1 MFRNAGFNILLSVLL
16 IVVIAVSVT
25 TFSPAASADKLLGQ
39 LLKTFGI
46 GFVVSEFAE
55 PIDNFINTLTFNNG
69 VQVETAT
76 KVVPIVTVGSGT
88 FAGAVQV
95 SGPAA
100 EINKVQAVAQLEGD
114 FRDGTFRIR
123 ALVPVNTKNP
133 IDIKN
138 IDRIEGV
145 GVTALI
151 DVDV

>member
-1 MFRNAGFNILLSVLL
+1 MFRNGSFNIFLSVLL
-16 IVVIAVSVT
+16 IVTVAVSVT
-25 TFSPAASADKLLGQ
+25 AFSPAASADKILGQ

-46 GFVVSEFAE
+46 GFIVSEFAE
-55 PIDNFINTLTFNNG
+55 PIDNFINTLTLNNG

-100 EINKVQAVAQLEGD
+100 EVDQVEAVAQLEGD
-114 FRDGTFRIR
+114 FKDGAFRIR

-133 IDIKN
+133 VDIKN
-138 IDRIEGV
+138 IERIEGV
-145 GVTALI
+145 GVTALVDI
-151 DVDV
+151 DV

>member
-1 MFRNAGFNILLSVLL
+1 MFRNGSFNILLSVLL
-16 IVVIAVSVT
+16 IVTVAVSLT
-25 TFSPAASADKLLGQ
+25 AFSPAASADKILGQ

-46 GFVVSEFAE
+46 GFIVSEFAE
-55 PIDNFINTLTFNNG
+55 PIDNFINTLTLNNG

-100 EINKVQAVAQLEGD
+100 EIEQVEAVAQLEGD
-114 FRDGTFRIR
+114 FKDGAFRIR

-133 IDIKN
+133 VDIKN
-138 IDRIEGV
+138 IERIEGV

-151 DVDV
+151 DIDV

>member
-1 MFRNAGFNILLSVLL
+1 LFRNGSFNILLSVLL
-16 IVVIAVSVT
+16 IVTVAVSLT
-25 TFSPAASADKLLGQ
+25 AFSPAASADKILGQ

-46 GFVVSEFAE
+46 GFIVSEFAE
-55 PIDNFINTLTFNNG
+55 PIDNFINTLTLNNG

-100 EINKVQAVAQLEGD
+100 EIEQVEAVAQLEGD
-114 FRDGTFRIR
+114 FKDGAFRIR

-133 IDIKN
+133 VDIKN
-138 IDRIEGV
+138 IERIEGV

-151 DVDV
+151 DIDV

>member
-1 MFRNAGFNILLSVLL
+1 LFRNGSFNILLSVLL
-16 IVVIAVSVT
+16 IVTVAVSLT
-25 TFSPAASADKLLGQ
+25 AFSPAASADKILGQ

-46 GFVVSEFAE
+46 GFIVSEFAE
-55 PIDNFINTLTFNNG
+55 PIDNFINTLTLNNG

-100 EINKVQAVAQLEGD
+100 EIEQVEAVAQLEGD
-114 FRDGTFRIR
+114 FKDGAFRIR

-133 IDIKN
+133 VDIKN

-145 GVTALI
+145 GVTAL
-151 DVDV
+151 VDINI